1 MQRPPTSSQYEL
13 ELVYEG
19 VPESAVNATF
29 PSPEQTLRWVKDRL
43 QPNSVLTIA
52 HMRDGA
58 DLGNFLIFNNDD
70 GITHVRLL
78 EHMGFYAKR
87 TEAIIA
93 TGRTVAFT
101 SDVGSMFSVD
111 ENSTVPL
118 SAALG
123 ALAHWLATGTP
134 DPQLV
139 WGEE

>member
-19 VPESAVNATF
+19 VPESAVTATF
-29 PSPEQTLRWVKDRL
+29 PTPEQTLRWVEDRV
-43 QPNSVLTIA
+43 QPNSVLTVA
-52 HMRDGA
+52 NMRDGA

-70 GITHVRLL
+70 GVAHVRLL

-87 TEAIIA
+87 TEAIA

-101 SDVGSMFSVD
+101 SDVGSTFSVD

-118 SAALG
+118 PAALG
-123 ALAHWLATGTP
+123 ALAHWLATGKP
-134 DPQLV
+134 DPRLV